1 MYLKLDHPP
10 VSLDAYRPY
19 MDSDLADELA
29 SVAAELRGARVA
41 HLELAVAHQ
50 ADDGQREL

>member
-1 MYLKLDHPP
+1 MYQKLDHPP

-29 SVAAELRGARVA
+29 SVAAELRGARVRPSERDR
-41 HLELAVAHQ
+41 H
-50 ADDGQREL
+50 RRRRS